1 MRNVKPV
8 SSPGCCVQWL
18 QANSRGHLEPE
29 PSPPRPANPA
39 QPNFPARVH
48 SRQFVTTFCIAV
60 SQCHSRTV
68 MRKKKKKCSMLSM
81 GWAQNAA
88 LKQSFSFCSHH
99 KVVMFLK
106 QMSLLH
112 FACSVQR
119 QSYLGK
125 FFKHRFSLLYSR
137 TFLTHQTLTGSLLL
151 WVWLFSYSARRG
163 WKNSSLE
170 TLKSLLWQNMHLVYA
185 FYKSAFKQRDAFMI
199 MCKC

>member
-1 MRNVKPV
+1 MLNPCQVPAAVCSDCRLTAEGTWSPSHRLPDLPTQLSPTSLHVFTPGNLSPRSALQFHNVI
-8 SSPGCCVQWL
+8 QELWW
-18 QANSRGHLEPE
+18 E
-29 PSPPRPANPA
+29 
-39 QPNFPARVH
+39 
-48 SRQFVTTFCIAV
+48 
-60 SQCHSRTV
+60 
-68 MRKKKKKCSMLSM
+68 KKKKKCSMLSM

-99 KVVMFLK
+99 KAVMFLK

-151 WVWLFSYSARRG
+151 WVWLFSYSARGG